1 VTSCSYSTEIKMADM
16 DESVNAGNE
25 LSYED
30 KVARA
35 SIIAKP
41 MASKKLAKKLFKL
54 IRKASK
60 QKNYLR
66 SGLKIVQ
73 ARIRKGESG
82 LVIFAG
88 NACPIEVICHLPGVC
103 EDKNMPYVYVPTG
116 KDLGVAMGVK
126 RCCLVVMIRPHE
138 DYQELYDEL
147 AEEVKLLPPPEPIEV

>member
-1 VTSCSYSTEIKMADM
+1 MADM
-16 DESVNAGNE
+16 DESVGAANE
-25 LSYED
+25 LTYEE

-73 ARIRKGESG
+73 ARIRKGERG

-88 NACPIEVICHLPGVC
+88 NACPVEVICHLPGVC
-103 EDKNMPYVYVPTG
+103 EDKGMPYAYVPTG

-138 DYQELYDEL
+138 DYQELYDEMV
-147 AEEVKLLPPPEPIEV
+147 EEVKLLPPPESVEA